1 MIGCWICWLGAH
13 TCETWWHDH
22 AKIWHNWGELIFY
35 AGKTRWRNA
44 WLEVAN
50 EDDSID
56 RTSASMFGCWHGLED
71 PNPAITLNIWNLDW
85 RIQDRLHWLQILF
98 GWNYTFLFVFPFSN
112 HSTSATYVDD
122 HTTWKV
128 DWVRLPICQGVGAET
143 YTTMNLEYK
152 FYDDPWTY
160 LVVIFGVAHVPS
172 KKIKLQNVVRWVG
185 WRSF

>member
-1 MIGCWICWLGAH
+1 MLQSQPSNGWWLDVEFVDWGAH

-22 AKIWHNWGELIFY
+22 AKIWQNGGELIRF
-35 AGKTRWRNA
+35 A
-44 WLEVAN
+44 WLEVATD
-50 EDDSID
+50 DDSIE
-56 RTSASMFGCWHGLED
+56 RSLFGCWHGLED

-128 DWVRLPICQGVGAET
+128 DSVRLPICQSVGAKT
-143 YTTMNLEYK
+143 YTTMNLEISVL
-152 FYDDPWTY
+152 WWSIN
-160 LVVIFGVAHVPS
+160 LSGGHFGGGTRPFQN
-172 KKIKLQNVVRWVG
+172 KKPQNVVRWVR